1 MNSQVALENLRFPD
15 GMQRRGG
22 RLAMLLARLLFI
34 AALFSVFVPAG
45 KAAPLISEVGQEIS
59 LGDNLNGEACRL
71 RRTETPKDKA
81 GRQDYGL
88 FCEGWTQPSGFLV
101 TFPAGPGF
109 NPSEILSK
117 GSYAEQ
123 LALRLAECSASA
135 ATKIADRLTGAVR
148 FCRRR
153 DGGWP
158 VVVGGTS
165 NGGHGYIFEMLPTNV
180 PLAERAIDALATN
193 KGVVIT
199 PAPRTALILQFEA
212 AMNISA
218 TKFGVGDLGAVHKL
232 SVLGEEEIW
241 ATRFV
246 ESERAWS
253 KVLEIMERVF
263 GPDSPDSGRA
273 LSNIALA
280 IYREGKLAEADEML
294 KRAEPFVKRSRRPD
308 DYPEWMT
315 FRSYVEHSLKHDD
328 IALSLAQ
335 QALERRR
342 ELRRMANGFT
352 GNYAVGYRQAYASAV
367 GHSALVLARAYNAAG
382 RFKDAIAPSEDGI
395 RNYVEAY
402 GDTHPMIGWTYLE
415 EATAYRG
422 AGDLPHA
429 ADAAAKALAMHRYLY
444 GDRGPVFLDAIM
456 AGQVAA
462 AEQRTQDALGF
473 FQQAIRSAQSSS
485 EIPLLP
491 ADWLGRYMELLTDGD
506 GGPAAAFDAAQLTRG
521 GITDEA
527 IRAMAARAAADEPEI
542 AAVAR
547 ALQDAQAEVVRLR
560 GQLANEVRLKP
571 AERKPQD
578 EKLDQDALAQAEAD
592 AAAAEQ
598 RLQAQFPRYA
608 RLVKPSQV
616 SADEINKLLRPNEA
630 LLLAVTM
637 PSSTYLF
644 LLHDGQTRVNK
655 APISASELAA
665 GITAI
670 RERLDVNQTGGTVQP
685 FDVRDAEGLYAK
697 LLQPFATELAD
708 VHHLVFVSN
717 GPLLSLPLGVLMR
730 PQKDGE
736 TGPSYLARDF
746 AISVVPT
753 VGAFRDLRQAH
764 VSDAAPEPFL
774 GFGDPDFEGTA
785 GDTRGLSK
793 LAQQCRADKSI
804 DLAEIRELPSLPETE
819 NELRT
824 IAATLHAPPDSVV
837 LGMDATKA
845 GLLSRDLDR
854 YRIIAFSTHGLLAN
868 QLDCQDEPALLLSL
882 PPDATKGDDALLG
895 ASEIVALHL
904 KADWILLSACNTA
917 GPAGLTGEALS
928 GLTRAFFYAGAH
940 SVMATHWPVES
951 TATVRLTTLTFENY
965 AEDTAKGKAS
975 ALRHAQLALMDAPE
989 TSHPLFWAPF
999 VLVGDG
1005 GGQ

>member
-1 MNSQVALENLRFPD
+1 MLFVR
-15 GMQRRGG
+15 
-22 RLAMLLARLLFI
+22 LLAI
-34 AALFSVFVPAG
+34 VVSFSGFVPAG

-59 LGDNLNGEACRL
+59 LGENLNSEACKL
-71 RRTETPKDKA
+71 RRSEAPKDKA

-101 TFPAGPGF
+101 TFPAAPNF

-117 GSYAEQ
+117 GNYAEQ

-165 NGGHGYIFEMLPTNV
+165 TGGRGYIFEMLPTNV
-180 PLAERAIDALATN
+180 PLAERAIDALATS

-199 PAPRTALILQFEA
+199 PAPRTSLILQFEA

-232 SVLGEEEIW
+232 SVLGEEEMW

-253 KVLEIMERVF
+253 KVLDIMERVF
-263 GPDSPDSGRA
+263 GPDSPDNGRA
-273 LSNIALA
+273 LINIALA
-280 IYREGKLAEADEML
+280 IYRQGKLSDADEML
-294 KRAEPFVKRSRRPD
+294 KRAEPFVIRSRRPD
-308 DYPEWMT
+308 DYPEWLT
-315 FRSYVEHSLKHDD
+315 YRSYVEHSLKHDD
-328 IALSLAQ
+328 AAISLAQ
-335 QALERRR
+335 QAMERRR

-352 GNYAVGYRQAYASAV
+352 GNSAAGYRSAYATAV
-367 GHSALVLARAYNAAG
+367 GHSGLVLARAFNGSG
-382 RFKDAIAPSEDGI
+382 RFKEAIAPSEEGV

-402 GDTHPMIGWTYLE
+402 GETHPMIAWTYLE
-415 EATAYRG
+415 EAIAYRG

-429 ADAAAKALAMHRYLY
+429 ANAAAKALAMHRYLY
-444 GDRGPVFLDAIM
+444 GDGGPVFLDAIT
-456 AGQVAA
+456 AGQVAV

-473 FQQAIRSAQSSS
+473 FQQAIHSAQSSS

-491 ADWLGRYMELLTDGD
+491 ADWLGRYMDLLMDGG

-547 ALQDAQAEVVRLR
+547 TLQDAQAQVVRLR
-560 GQLANEVRLKP
+560 SQVANEVRLKP

-578 EKLDQDALAQAEAD
+578 EKLHQDALAQAEAD
-592 AAAAEQ
+592 SAAAEQ

-616 SADEINKLLRPNEA
+616 SADDVNSLLHPDEA

-644 LLHDGQTRVNK
+644 LLHNGQIHVNK

-665 GITAI
+665 RITAI
-670 RERLDVNQTGGTVQP
+670 RERLDVNQSGGTVRP

-697 LLQPFATELAD
+697 LLEPLAAELSD
-708 VHHLVFVSN
+708 VRHLVFISN

-730 PQKDGE
+730 PQRDGE
-736 TGPSYLARDF
+736 TGPAYLARDF
-746 AISVVPT
+746 AISVMPT
-753 VGAFRDLRQAH
+753 VGSFRDLRQAR

-774 GFGDPDFEGTA
+774 GFGNPDFGGAA
-785 GDTRGLSK
+785 GDIRGLTK
-793 LAQQCRADKSI
+793 LAQKCRADKSI
-804 DLAEIRELPSLPETE
+804 DLAEIRELASLPETE
-819 NELRT
+819 EELRT
-824 IAATLHAPPDSVV
+824 IAATLHAPRDSVV
-837 LGMDATKA
+837 LGTDATKA
-845 GLLSRDLDR
+845 ALLSRDLVR
-854 YRIIAFSTHGLLAN
+854 YAIIAFSTHGLLAN
-868 QLDCQDEPALLLSL
+868 QLDCQDEPALLLS
-882 PPDATKGDDALLG
+882 PPRDATKGDDALLT
-895 ASEIVALHL
+895 ASEIVALRL

-917 GPAGLTGEALS
+917 GPQGLTGEALS
-928 GLTRAFFYAGAH
+928 GLTRAFFYAGAR
-940 SVMATHWPVES
+940 SVMASHWPVES
-951 TATVRLTTLTFENY
+951 AATVRLTTLTFENY
-965 AEDTAKGKAS
+965 AENPTAGKAT
-975 ALRHAQLALMDAPE
+975 ALRQAQLALMDVPE
-989 TSHPLFWAPF
+989 TSHPIFWAPF

-1005 GGQ
+1005 SGQLTHN